1 MLSLNVNIKLAMIFS
16 GSVKSKLPHVGT
28 TIFSVMSSHAQEQG
42 AINLAQGFPDFNCSP
57 KLVSLVNQY
66 MVKGFNQYAPMPG
79 VMALREKIAEK
90 TERLYGSKYN
100 PDTEI
105 TIVPGGTHAI
115 YAAISAVV
123 GEDDEVLVIEPC
135 YDSYVPAIEL
145 NGGRAIFYEMK
156 YPDYS
161 IDWNEVKRLINFKT
175 RMIMINT
182 PHNPTGSVLTDS
194 DMLQLQKILDNTDVV
209 VLSDEVYEHIIFDG
223 LEHQSVSRFPKLAER
238 SIIISSF
245 GKTYHT
251 TGWKMGYVLAPENI
265 TKEFRK
271 VHQFMAFSANT
282 PIQYALAD
290 FLDDADAYLQ
300 LNQFYEDKRNY
311 FQKLIKGS
319 NFKLLPC
326 KGSYFQM
333 LNYAKIT
340 QERDIDFAVRLTKEH
355 KVASIPTSVFYHK
368 KIDNNVLR
376 FCFAKS
382 EETLEKAAEKL
393 MRV

>member
-1 MLSLNVNIKLAMIFS
+1 MNFS
-16 GSVKSKLPHVGT
+16 AAIKSKLPNVGT
-28 TIFSVMSSHAQEQG
+28 TIFSIMSAHASEQG

-57 KLVSLVNQY
+57 KLISLVNQY
-66 MVKGFNQYAPMPG
+66 MERGMNQYAPMPG
-79 VMALREKIAEK
+79 LMQLRERISEK
-90 TERLYGSKYN
+90 TEKLYGAYYK

-105 TIVPGGTHAI
+105 TIVPGGTHGI
-115 YAAISAVV
+115 YAAVSAVV
-123 GEDDEVLVIEPC
+123 GEGDEVVVIEPC

-145 NGGRAIFYEMK
+145 NGGRAVFYEMK
-156 YPDYS
+156 YPDYA
-161 IDWNEVKRLINFKT
+161 IDWNEVKKLINFKT

-182 PHNPTGSVLTDS
+182 PHNPTGTTLTES

-223 LEHQSVSRFPKLAER
+223 AEHQSVAKYPKIAER
-238 SIIISSF
+238 SIIVSSF

-251 TGWKMGYVLAPENI
+251 TGWKMGYVLAPENL

-290 FLDDADAYLQ
+290 YMDDTDAYLQ
-300 LNQFYEDKRNY
+300 LKHFYEEKRNL
-311 FQKLIKGS
+311 FQTLIKGS

-340 QERDIDFAVRLTKEH
+340 QERDFDFALRLTKDF
-355 KVASIPTSVFYHK
+355 KVASIPTSVFYQK
-368 KIDNNVLR
+368 KLDNNVLR
-376 FCFAKS
+376 FCFAK
-382 EETLEKAAEKL
+382 ENETLEKAAEKL
-393 MRV
+393 LRV

>member
-1 MLSLNVNIKLAMIFS
+1 MNFS

-28 TIFSVMSSHAQEQG
+28 TIFSVMSAHALEQN

-57 KLVSLVNQY
+57 KLISLVCNY
-66 MVKGFNQYAPMPG
+66 MEKGFNQYAPMPG
-79 VMALREKIAEK
+79 LLKLREKIAEK
-90 TERLYGSKYN
+90 TERLYGARYN
-100 PDTEI
+100 PDTEV
-105 TIVPGGTHAI
+105 TIVPGGTHGI
-115 YAAISAVV
+115 YAAVSAVV
-123 GEDDEVLVIEPC
+123 GEGDEVVVIEPC
-135 YDSYVPAIEL
+135 YDSYVPAIEV
-145 NGGRAIFYEMK
+145 NGGRAVFYEMK
-156 YPDYS
+156 YPDYA
-161 IDWNEVKRLINFKT
+161 IDWNEVKKLINFKT

-182 PHNPTGSVLTDS
+182 PHNPTGSILGES

-223 LEHQSVSRFPKLAER
+223 AEHQSVARFPKIAER
-238 SIIISSF
+238 SIIVSSF

-251 TGWKMGYVLAPENI
+251 TGWKMGYVLAPENLS
-265 TKEFRK
+265 KEFRK

-290 FLDDADAYLQ
+290 YIDDSDAYLQ
-300 LNQFYEDKRNY
+300 LNQFYEEKRNI

-340 QERDIDFAVRLTKEH
+340 QERDLDFALRLTKEH
-355 KVASIPTSVFYHK
+355 KVASIPTSVFYQK

-376 FCFAKS
+376 FCFAK
-382 EETLEKAAEKL
+382 ENETLEKAAERL

>member
-1 MLSLNVNIKLAMIFS
+1 MNFS

-28 TIFSVMSSHAQEQG
+28 TIFSVMSAHALEQN

-57 KLVSLVNQY
+57 KLISLVSNY
-66 MVKGFNQYAPMPG
+66 MEKGFNQYAPMPG
-79 VMALREKIAEK
+79 LLKLREKIAEK
-90 TERLYGSKYN
+90 TERLYGARYN

-105 TIVPGGTHAI
+105 TIVPGGTHGI
-115 YAAISAVV
+115 YAAVSAVV
-123 GEDDEVLVIEPC
+123 GEGDEVVVIEPC
-135 YDSYVPAIEL
+135 YDSYVPAIEV
-145 NGGRAIFYEMK
+145 NGGRAVFYEMK
-156 YPDYS
+156 YPDYA
-161 IDWNEVKRLINFKT
+161 IDWNEVKKLINFKT

-182 PHNPTGSVLTDS
+182 PHNPTGSILGES

-223 LEHQSVSRFPKLAER
+223 AEHQSVARFPKIAER
-238 SIIISSF
+238 SIIVSSF

-251 TGWKMGYVLAPENI
+251 TGWKMGYVLAPENLS
-265 TKEFRK
+265 KEFRK

-290 FLDDADAYLQ
+290 YIDDSDAYLQ
-300 LNQFYEDKRNY
+300 LNQFYEEKRNI
-311 FQKLIKGS
+311 FQKLVKGS

-340 QERDIDFAVRLTKEH
+340 QERDLDFALRLTKEH
-355 KVASIPTSVFYHK
+355 KVASIPTSVFYQK

-376 FCFAKS
+376 FCFAK
-382 EETLEKAAEKL
+382 ENETLEKAAERL

>member
-1 MLSLNVNIKLAMIFS
+1 MNFT
-16 GSVKSKLPHVGT
+16 GSVKSKLPGVGT
-28 TIFSVMSSHAQEQG
+28 TIFSVMSALANEQQ

-57 KLVSLVNQY
+57 KLIELVNHY
-66 MVKGFNQYAPMPG
+66 MKMGMNQYSPMPG
-79 VMALREKIAEK
+79 IMGLREKIAEK
-90 TERLYGSKYN
+90 TEALYGAVYK

-105 TIVPGGTHAI
+105 TVVPGGTHAI

-123 GEDDEVLVIEPC
+123 RDGDEVVVLEPC
-135 YDSYVPAIEL
+135 YDSYVPAIAL
-145 NGGRAIFYEMK
+145 NGGRAVFYELK
-156 YPDYS
+156 YPDYH
-161 IDWNEVKRLINFKT
+161 IDWNEVKKLINFKT

-182 PHNPTGSVLTDS
+182 PHNPTGSVLGES

-209 VLSDEVYEHIIFDG
+209 VLSDEVYEHIIFDN
-223 LEHQSVSRFPKLAER
+223 LQHQSVSRFPKLAER
-238 SIIISSF
+238 SFIVSSF
-245 GKTYHT
+245 GKTFHT
-251 TGWKMGYVLAPENI
+251 TGWKLGYVLAPENL

-271 VHQFMAFSANT
+271 VHQFMAFCANT
-282 PIQYALAD
+282 PIQYAIAD
-290 FLDDADAYLQ
+290 YLNDTDTYLQ

-311 FQKLIKGS
+311 FQKLVKGS

-340 QERDIDFAVRLTKEH
+340 QERDTDFAVRLTKEH

-368 KIDNNVLR
+368 NTDNNVLR

-382 EETLEKAAEKL
+382 NETMEKAAEKL

>member
-1 MLSLNVNIKLAMIFS
+1 MNFS

-28 TIFSVMSSHAQEQG
+28 TIFSVMSAHALEQN

-57 KLVSLVNQY
+57 KLISLVSNY
-66 MVKGFNQYAPMPG
+66 MEKGFNQYAPMPG
-79 VMALREKIAEK
+79 LLKLREKIAEK
-90 TERLYGSKYN
+90 TERLYGARYN

-105 TIVPGGTHAI
+105 TIVPGGTHGI
-115 YAAISAVV
+115 YAAVSAVV
-123 GEDDEVLVIEPC
+123 GEGDEVVVIEPC
-135 YDSYVPAIEL
+135 YDSYVPAIEV
-145 NGGRAIFYEMK
+145 NGGRAVFYEMK
-156 YPDYS
+156 YPDYA
-161 IDWNEVKRLINFKT
+161 IDWNEVKKLINFKT

-182 PHNPTGSVLTDS
+182 PHNPTGSILGES

-223 LEHQSVSRFPKLAER
+223 AEHQSVARFPKIAER
-238 SIIISSF
+238 SIIVSSF
-245 GKTYHT
+245 GKSYHT
-251 TGWKMGYVLAPENI
+251 TGWKMGYVLAPENLS
-265 TKEFRK
+265 KEFRK

-290 FLDDADAYLQ
+290 YIDDSDAYLQ
-300 LNQFYEDKRNY
+300 LNQFYEEKRNI
-311 FQKLIKGS
+311 FQKLVKGS

-340 QERDIDFAVRLTKEH
+340 QERDLDFALRLTKEH
-355 KVASIPTSVFYHK
+355 KVASIPTSVFYQK

-376 FCFAKS
+376 FCFAK
-382 EETLEKAAEKL
+382 ENETLEKAAERL

>member
-1 MLSLNVNIKLAMIFS
+1 MNFS

-28 TIFSVMSSHAQEQG
+28 TIFSVMTAHANEHV

-57 KLVSLVNQY
+57 KLVSLVNHY
-66 MVKGFNQYAPMPG
+66 MEKGLNQYAPMPG
-79 VMALREKIAEK
+79 VMFLREKIAAK
-90 TERLYGSKYN
+90 TESLYGAIYN
-100 PDTEI
+100 PETEV
-105 TIVPGGTHAI
+105 TIVPGGTHGI

-123 GEDDEVLVIEPC
+123 GEGDEVVVIEPC

-145 NGGRAIFYEMK
+145 NGGRAVYYEMK
-156 YPDYS
+156 YPNYA
-161 IDWNEVKRLINFKT
+161 IDWNEVKKLINFKT

-182 PHNPTGSVLTDS
+182 PHNPTGTILTEN

-223 LEHQSVSRFPKLAER
+223 NEHQSVARFPKLAER

-251 TGWKMGYVLAPENI
+251 TGWKMGYVLAPENLS
-265 TKEFRK
+265 KEFRK

-282 PIQYALAD
+282 PIQHALAD
-290 FLDDADAYLQ
+290 FIDDTDAYLQ
-300 LNQFYEDKRNY
+300 LNKFYENKRDY

-340 QERDIDFAVRLTKEH
+340 QERDLDFAVRLTKEF
-355 KVASIPTSVFYHK
+355 KIASIPTSVFYQK
-368 KIDNNVLR
+368 KVDNNVLR

-382 EETLEKAAEKL
+382 NETLEKAAEKL
-393 MRV
+393 MKV

>member
-1 MLSLNVNIKLAMIFS
+1 M
-16 GSVKSKLPHVGT
+16 
-28 TIFSVMSSHAQEQG
+28 
-42 AINLAQGFPDFNCSP
+42 
-57 KLVSLVNQY
+57 
-66 MVKGFNQYAPMPG
+66 NQYAPMPG
-79 VMALREKIAEK
+79 LMQLRERISEK
-90 TERLYGSKYN
+90 TEKLYGAYYK

-105 TIVPGGTHAI
+105 TIVPGGTHGI
-115 YAAISAVV
+115 YAAVSAVV
-123 GEDDEVLVIEPC
+123 GEGDEVVVIEPC

-145 NGGRAIFYEMK
+145 NGGRAVFYEMK
-156 YPDYS
+156 YPDYA
-161 IDWNEVKRLINFKT
+161 IDWNEVKKLINFKT

-182 PHNPTGSVLTDS
+182 PHNPTGTTLTES

-223 LEHQSVSRFPKLAER
+223 AEHQSVAKYPKIAER
-238 SIIISSF
+238 SIIVSSF

-251 TGWKMGYVLAPENI
+251 TGWKMGYVLAPENL

-290 FLDDADAYLQ
+290 YMDDTDAYLQ
-300 LNQFYEDKRNY
+300 LKHFYEEKRNL
-311 FQKLIKGS
+311 FQTLIKGS

-340 QERDIDFAVRLTKEH
+340 QERDFDFALRLTKDF
-355 KVASIPTSVFYHK
+355 KVASIPTSVFYQK
-368 KIDNNVLR
+368 KLDNNVLR
-376 FCFAKS
+376 FCFAK
-382 EETLEKAAEKL
+382 ENETLEKAAEKL
-393 MRV
+393 LRV

>member
-1 MLSLNVNIKLAMIFS
+1 MNFS

-28 TIFSVMSSHAQEQG
+28 TIFSVMTAHANEHG
-42 AINLAQGFPDFNCSP
+42 AINLAQGFPDFSCSP
-57 KLVSLVNQY
+57 KLVSLVTHY
-66 MVKGFNQYAPMPG
+66 MEKGLNQYAPMPG
-79 VMALREKIAEK
+79 VIGLREKIAAK
-90 TERLYGSKYN
+90 TEALYGAKYN
-100 PDTEI
+100 PDTEV

-123 GEDDEVLVIEPC
+123 GEGDEVVVIEPC

-145 NGGRAIFYEMK
+145 NGGRAVYYEMK
-156 YPDYS
+156 YPDYA
-161 IDWNEVKRLINFKT
+161 IDWNEVKKLINFKT

-182 PHNPTGSVLTDS
+182 PHNPTGSILTEK

-223 LEHQSVSRFPKLAER
+223 NEHQSVSRFPKLAER

-251 TGWKMGYVLAPENI
+251 TGWKMGYVLAPENLS
-265 TKEFRK
+265 KEFRK

-290 FLDDADAYLQ
+290 YLDDADAYLQ
-300 LNQFYEDKRNY
+300 LNQFYENKRDY

-340 QERDIDFAVRLTKEH
+340 QERDVDFAVRLTKDH
-355 KVASIPTSVFYHK
+355 KIASIPTSVFYQK
-368 KIDNNVLR
+368 KVDNNVLR
-376 FCFAKS
+376 FCFAKGN
-382 EETLEKAAEKL
+382 ETLEKAAEKL